1 MPIANGIERV
11 KAVSPF
17 FSCMASPFFPDAR
30 LARSVLLPT
39 SPHRIH
45 HYINLTNGL
54 EAVPRLVEHIP
65 PSNIG
70 FVRWQVRVC
79 MSWWFQADGEKN
91 GNVGGDPDLRF
102 PPFNSTHDP
111 IACTMTTVVPL

>member
-1 MPIANGIERV
+1 
-11 KAVSPF
+11 
-17 FSCMASPFFPDAR
+17 MASPFFPDAR

-79 MSWWFQADGEKN
+79 MSWWFQADGDKS
-91 GNVGGDPDLRF
+91 GNVGGKDFETFVCLSLFLLR
-102 PPFNSTHDP
+102 TI